1 MPLCFCDHEVP
12 LDQKFCGNC
21 GREQSASNSLNS
33 GATTVNQVQAHEEA
47 KPVYSAESMREVK
60 AEAKERNH
68 LGSVT
73 DISSKRKAKSR
84 TRVEKF
90 NRLGFVLAA
99 ILGVIAYFLYRDHP
113 KDIHPVLYV
122 CAPIAV
128 YFLWLAIYHSSTV
141 KCPACADSKKKRTT
155 SKNPRKLKRRAF
167 VGTHHRGY
175 QDGWRTKTQSNTSNT
190 SYQNQYGQ
198 HVGDSQTTSYSSYVV
213 PTRTEYLSDEFHCP
227 DCGFVWLVDYT
238 KTWDL
243 A

>member
-12 LDQKFCGNC
+12 LDQKICGKC
-21 GREQSASNSLNS
+21 GRVQLTRNSLNS
-33 GATTVNQVQAHEEA
+33 NNAPAHKGLNPE
-47 KPVYSAESMREVK
+47 YSSESMREVK
-60 AEAKERNH
+60 AEAKARKH
-68 LGSVT
+68 LDSVT
-73 DISSKRKAKSR
+73 DLSTKRKSKSR

-90 NRLGFVLAA
+90 NLLGFVVAA
-99 ILGVIAYFLYRDHP
+99 ILGVIACFLYRDNP

-122 CAPIAV
+122 CAPIALYLV
-128 YFLWLAIYHSSTV
+128 WFVIYHWSTV

-155 SKNPRKLKRRAF
+155 SKNPRKIKRRAF
-167 VGTHHRGY
+167 AGTHHRGY
-175 QDGWRTKTQSNTSNT
+175 QDGWRTKTQRNQSTT

-213 PTRTEYLSDEFHCP
+213 PTRTEFLSDEFHCP